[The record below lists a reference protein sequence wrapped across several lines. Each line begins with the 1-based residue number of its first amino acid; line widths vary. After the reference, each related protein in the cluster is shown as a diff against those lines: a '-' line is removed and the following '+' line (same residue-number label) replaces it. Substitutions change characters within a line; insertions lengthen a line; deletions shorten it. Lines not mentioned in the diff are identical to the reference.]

1 MSSLDI
7 IRLSD
12 QTAISVS
19 ALRRLL
25 PDINTALFFCKAYK
39 LDNQQVRELL
49 PKLFPDSV
57 LLHSLLAEAA
67 SHSQELQ
74 DFLVE
79 VYPTEIQYGE
89 VLPEEEQE
97 PPSETLLAELFREAS
112 VTIAD
117 NLQVLADKLMTAM
130 DRMPGAAGRMIF
142 TSLAR
147 VHRVRGSIGTYEAR
161 IDHSRTSRSLVILD
175 VSGSMSWDTV
185 TAILGDVLALTKK
198 ADAHL
203 AIVST
208 NAFLWNP
215 GEATMKAVLDTAEFG
230 GTEYASLIPV
240 LQGTWDTV
248 ITIADYDS
256 SRDTKRAIAQDCRS
270 LKIRQ
275 LYDMSLVNKPT
286 FLAECL
292 EFAADQTQPLLVC
305 NSSNGF

>member
-25 PDINTALFFCKAYK
+25 PDITTALFFCKAYK
-39 LDNQQVRELL
+39 LSNHQVRELL
-49 PKLFPDSV
+49 PKLFPDSEV
-57 LLHSLLAEAA
+57 LRTLLTEASA
-67 SHSQELQ
+67 HSQELQ
-74 DFLVE
+74 DFVVDL
-79 VYPTEIQYGE
+79 YPTEIQYGE
-89 VLPEEEQE
+89 VLPEEGQE
-97 PPSETLLAELFREAS
+97 PPSETILAELFREAS

-117 NLQVLADKLMTAM
+117 NLQVLANKLMTAI
-130 DRMPGAAGRMIF
+130 DRMPGTAGRMIF
-142 TSLAR
+142 RNLAH
-147 VHRVRGSIGTYEAR
+147 VHRARGSIGTFEAR

-175 VSGSMSWDTV
+175 VSGSMSKETV
-185 TAILGDVLALTKK
+185 DAILGDVLALTKK

-203 AIVST
+203 AIVSN
-208 NAFLWNP
+208 NAFLWKP
-215 GEATMKAVLDTAEFG
+215 GEATMQAVLSASEFR
-230 GTEYASLIPV
+230 GTQYASLIPV

-256 SRDTKRAIAQDCRS
+256 SRDTRTAIARDCKS

-275 LYDMSLVNKPT
+275 LYDMSLVDRPT

-292 EFAADQTQPLLVC
+292 EFAAEQTQPLLVC
-305 NSSNGF
+305 NNRY